1 MKRLNYAPHYEV
13 ARGASSYGI
22 EHLIGEG
29 MFDRRSGSVPKK
41 FKGRKSAER
50 EARKYIGAW
59 VEAGMRPYNRWE
71 GY

>member
-1 MKRLNYAPHYEV
+1 MNKNNPPHYEV

-22 EHLIGEG
+22 EYLIEEG
-29 MFDRRSGSVPKK
+29 MFDFSRRRSIPKK

-50 EARKYIGAW
+50 EARKYTGAW
-59 VEAGMRPYNRWE
+59 VEAGMRPYKRWE

>member
-1 MKRLNYAPHYEV
+1 MKANTKPPHYEV

-22 EHLIGEG
+22 EYLIEEG
-29 MFDRRSGSVPKK
+29 MFDFSRRSIPKQ

-50 EARKYIGAW
+50 EARKYTGAW
-59 VEAGMRPYNRWE
+59 VEAGMRPYRSWE